1 MYINLFQDGYCH
13 ANTSVCGARLSSFKN
28 VPSGNISA
36 LVAAIYEVGP
46 ISVAIDASH
55 KSFSFYANG
64 VYYEPA
70 CGKLHVCVNC

>member
-1 MYINLFQDGYCH
+1 MWSESLKFREC
-13 ANTSVCGARLSSFKN
+13 S
-28 VPSGNISA
+28 SGNISA
-36 LVAAIYEVGP
+36 LVVAIYEVGP

-70 CGKLHVCVNC
+70 CGKLCVNCLCLVLWFNAVGKRLV